1 MKSAVSYSSD
11 ESDRAN
17 RMRLESQFYRR
28 IESQADHE
36 VVSTVLGTD
45 ALCHLHC
52 KFKETFLKELSNE
65 NEKECARSV
74 YFTSAAGNQ
83 ELSGGELSNNSDD
96 KCSGLGEELEMK
108 SFASQESISDHL
120 EPLENNLNALHFY
133 AIEISPGVNFQ
144 FIQPTSIC
152 HGAAEYVFQGFCL
165 VSSVPLSD
173 VPCCKLVRF
182 NTCYTISLKQM
193 PRKAVEMF
201 CMVDLDILRNF
212 IFHEMLG
219 LASWEELKRTD
230 SNQLYIFPCFSLE
243 ESSTEQIGSLLPLGN
258 VIEYILDSSQYTF
271 RGSDCYILDELL
283 FWPSKTFPA
292 LRVDGIQ
299 NEDDGCYVIH
309 KSRRKLPAT
318 SHQRIDKEM
327 KLYKRYQR
335 KQKAGV
341 ALTSKESQHMAN
353 LKTVLNERRRHR
365 IKDDQLVCSVRQ
377 ALRTGLKCDIAQ
389 HALIIPALCQH
400 IRHFLS
406 LPFLELKLQYT
417 FADKALLQVS
427 VTHPSFSLQHG
438 SIDTNLAQ
446 AAQSNCGPRH
456 VQYGPCRLTQSNKK
470 KPGHCKLS
478 ELVTH
483 LEDEDVIGISNSH
496 NQRLE
501 FLGDAVVGY
510 IAMLVLLSVLCGTLQ
525 WIDAQLTYAQL
536 TYAIVNTIV
545 SNSSVVYHSVLGVAV
560 ECLFMVYFYI
570 CHAAN
575 TLLSTKVEYVK
586 LGKRVLFIL

>member
-83 ELSGGELSNNSDD
+83 ELSGGELSNNSGNNIPIEMAETVTLTGGNTNGIDD

-230 SNQLYIFPCFSLE
+230 SNQLYIFPCFSK
-243 ESSTEQIGSLLPLGN
+243 
-258 VIEYILDSSQYTF
+258 EYSM
-271 RGSDCYILDELL
+271 CY
-283 FWPSKTFPA
+283 
-292 LRVDGIQ
+292 
-299 NEDDGCYVIH
+299 Y
-309 KSRRKLPAT
+309 
-318 SHQRIDKEM
+318 M
-327 KLYKRYQR
+327 
-335 KQKAGV
+335 
-341 ALTSKESQHMAN
+341 
-353 LKTVLNERRRHR
+353 
-365 IKDDQLVCSVRQ
+365 
-377 ALRTGLKCDIAQ
+377 
-389 HALIIPALCQH
+389 
-400 IRHFLS
+400 
-406 LPFLELKLQYT
+406 
-417 FADKALLQVS
+417 
-427 VTHPSFSLQHG
+427 
-438 SIDTNLAQ
+438 
-446 AAQSNCGPRH
+446 
-456 VQYGPCRLTQSNKK
+456 
-470 KPGHCKLS
+470 
-478 ELVTH
+478 
-483 LEDEDVIGISNSH
+483 
-496 NQRLE
+496 
-501 FLGDAVVGY
+501 
-510 IAMLVLLSVLCGTLQ
+510 
-525 WIDAQLTYAQL
+525 
-536 TYAIVNTIV
+536 
-545 SNSSVVYHSVLGVAV
+545 
-560 ECLFMVYFYI
+560 
-570 CHAAN
+570 
-575 TLLSTKVEYVK
+575 
-586 LGKRVLFIL
+586 